1 MGRESRPVSCHFC
14 RDRKLRCSRV
24 FPCTNCTA
32 RGVSCPPVQRA
43 VSRKSSPPGIHP
55 EVLRRLERLEA
66 LLPLQTNG
74 PPPISAAPTVVAPSS
89 TANSQHRLPPRLQNL
104 VKDAMFI
111 DRTCFSTLLIDS
123 AFNNEL
129 LVRTH
134 PIKLLLQLPSNGF
147 YGPTLSVSGMAD
159 ATKCVWLPSPDEAE
173 VLVRKYLADT
183 SYTHHVVHGP
193 SLCRLVAG
201 VFEHLQLGFTSIPK
215 GILIL
220 LLAIFAAVT
229 HSWTTYDDRLNMFSD
244 CKEANTQSVF
254 WIKLAFDVLGGV
266 QKKSDISLE
275 CIQGLIILNGTIH
288 NIEGI
293 SPRASATLS
302 RAIAMS
308 RELGLHR
315 LDYNQHDSTSS
326 VVPLFTG
333 VKAEVGR
340 RVWWHLVAT
349 DWIMACFSGPQKGTY
364 SINPHHMA
372 VRKPLNLNDEDMT
385 DEDLIPQA
393 IERPTSMSYFLQRIR
408 LSEAIRSF
416 NDRAPLIGF
425 DPYAAGYD
433 HVLEMDVMI
442 QSFLRDVPP
451 FFFGDSGAPDQFL
464 CMEFEQSRSYIFQRH
479 VLILLVHGLRC
490 RLHLPYLA
498 RGTLEPTFTPSL
510 EAALESARLII
521 DAEELL
527 RNEAYDFTRGRFRLG
542 AVAYGYF
549 LALAVLVLNLSHGAN
564 RDENEQASKRREIER
579 AWNILEEAEAQSTL
593 ISGAVEMLKLVMKR
607 HNVLLFV
614 NSGSGSQPSEN
625 ETSELGRII
634 RSEEGDLSS
643 LKVSNAFNSAQHF
656 EGLESGMN
664 VNDGSW
670 ENLLGIIDASF
681 IS

>member
-1 MGRESRPVSCHFC
+1 
-14 RDRKLRCSRV
+14 
-24 FPCTNCTA
+24 
-32 RGVSCPPVQRA
+32 
-43 VSRKSSPPGIHP
+43 
-55 EVLRRLERLEA
+55 
-66 LLPLQTNG
+66 
-74 PPPISAAPTVVAPSS
+74 
-89 TANSQHRLPPRLQNL
+89 
-104 VKDAMFI
+104 
-111 DRTCFSTLLIDS
+111 
-123 AFNNEL
+123 
-129 LVRTH
+129 
-134 PIKLLLQLPSNGF
+134 
-147 YGPTLSVSGMAD
+147 MAD

-326 VVPLFTG
+326 FVPVFTG

-349 DWIMACFSGPQKGTY
+349 DWYAFFFNLVCFPSVFINSRCRMMACFSGPQKGTY

-385 DEDLIPQA
+385 DEHLIPQA

-425 DPYAAGYD
+425 DPYAVGYD

-442 QSFLRDVPP
+442 QSFLQDVPP
-451 FFFGDSGAPDQFL
+451 FFFGDSRAPDQFL
-464 CMEFEQSRSYIFQRH
+464 SMEFEQSRSYIFQRH

-521 DAEELL
+521 DAEKLL

-564 RDENEQASKRREIER
+564 RDENEQASKRKEIES
-579 AWNILEEAEAQSTL
+579 AWSILEEAEAQSTL
-593 ISGAVEMLKLVMKR
+593 INGAVEMLKLVMNR
-607 HNVLLFV
+607 HNVVLFV
-614 NSGSGSQPSEN
+614 NSGTGPQPSEN
-625 ETSELGRII
+625 ETPELGRII

-643 LKVSNAFNSAQHF
+643 LKVSNAFNSEQHF